1 MYKVLISSKR
11 IDLLTKGLM
20 ILVMMIFLVNS
31 NLLSQDTVA
40 LHHFETQSIN
50 KKQSTIRKWVLGSV
64 QTSLWTATLVSLD
77 KAWYADY
84 EKSSFR
90 TFNDWN
96 EWQHMDK
103 LGHLYSAYHINEQ
116 TSTIWEWAGTDRK
129 KAILIGG
136 LSSFA
141 FLSSIEMLDAYSAK
155 WGFSST
161 DVLANFI
168 GSGLYIGQALGW
180 KDQRIRLKFSYH
192 PKDYG
197 MLNDRANQLF
207 GKKDIE
213 RLLKDYNGQT
223 YWASLNIKSFF
234 PKSNLPDWLCLSIG
248 YGADNMLG
256 GFNNVWTSP
265 TGTMINRS
273 DLQRNRKFLLSADI
287 DLSKFKTNSKGLKT
301 IFSLLNTIKIPAPTI
316 IFNTKEKTSLNLFY
330 F

>member
-1 MYKVLISSKR
+1 MCKVLISSKR
-11 IDLLTKGLM
+11 IDLLTKDLM
-20 ILVMMIFLVNS
+20 ILVMMIFLLNG
-31 NLLSQDTVA
+31 NLQSQDTVA
-40 LHHFETQSIN
+40 LHHYETQSIN
-50 KKQSTIRKWVLGSV
+50 KKQSTNRKWVLGSV
-64 QTSLWTATLVSLD
+64 QTSLWTVALVSLD

-116 TSTIWEWAGTDRK
+116 TSRIWEWAGTDRK
-129 KAILIGG
+129 KAIVIGG

-155 WGFSST
+155 WGFSSS

-180 KDQRIRLKFSYH
+180 KEQRIRLKFSYH
-192 PKDYG
+192 PKNYG
-197 MLNDRANQLF
+197 ILNDRANQLF

-223 YWASLNIKSFF
+223 YWTSIHLKSFL
-234 PKSNLPDWLCLSIG
+234 PKTNLPDWLCLSIG

-256 GFNNVWTSP
+256 GFNNEWTSP
-265 TGTMINRS
+265 SGTVINRS

-287 DLSKFKTNSKGLKT
+287 DLSKLKTNSKVLKT
-301 IFSLLNTIKIPAPTI
+301 IFSLLNIIKIPAPTI